1 LENKSELKMAKI
13 QLIGP
18 LADEVGVNEVYYD
31 GETIKEALEKFIKDY
46 KDKLKKYLDPKTGFL
61 SKYLLILVNTRNVI
75 FLEEKL
81 NTKLKPDDN
90 IIIALP
96 IGGG

>member
-1 LENKSELKMAKI
+1 MTKI

-18 LADEVGVNEVYYD
+18 LEEQVGVSEVDYEGD
-31 GETIKEALEKFIKDY
+31 TIKFALDQFINDYHDKLGKFIDQ
-46 KDKLKKYLDPKTGFL
+46 KTGFFN
-61 SKYLLILVNTRNVI
+61 KYIMILVNTRNVI
-75 FLEEKL
+75 FLKDKL
-81 NTKLKPDDN
+81 NTLLKSDDQ

>member
-1 LENKSELKMAKI
+1 MENKSELKMAKI